1 MRMQVTPLG
10 AGQDVG
16 RSCILLTMGGK
27 NIMLDCGVHAGYNDE
42 RRFPDFSYI
51 SKTKDY
57 TGKLDCVLI
66 SHFHSDHCGALPYF
80 TEIEGYNGPIFMTH
94 PTKAICPI
102 LMEDFRRVSVEKKGL
117 RDTYSSEDI
126 KNCMKKVTTL
136 NLKQTLV
143 VEKGFEITS
152 YYAGHVLGAVMFH
165 IRVGDLSAVYTG
177 DYNMTPDRHLGSAWI
192 DKLKPDVLITEST
205 YATMIRESKRTRE
218 RALLKN
224 IHYCVTNG
232 GKVLIPVF
240 ALGRAQE
247 LFILIETYW
256 DRMGLSNVPIYF
268 QAGLTMKANDYYKLF
283 INWTNQKIKDTFV
296 QRNMFDYK
304 YIKPY
309 DRSYLET
316 PGPMVIFATPA
327 MLNAGASLDI
337 LKRLAPDPKNMVL
350 MPGFCEANTI
360 GAKVLAGHTVIDL
373 DSNTKLHVN
382 LQVKLLSFSAHADAK
397 GIMQMIRQVEPKH
410 VILVHGEKSRMN
422 ILRSRVMGEL
432 GIPCFDPANGT
443 TVKIQCSQAIP
454 IEISQALLEATL
466 LDASDKLPTLDGA
479 STSLKSMVPSR
490 EIPIKG
496 VLVMK
501 SANQAI
507 RFLTAR
513 EAASQCEPPIE
524 AQELFY
530 QYNIRFNSFILQ
542 AKFKPLVAKFPSFS
556 ALALHLIHLAVKHH
570 LQNPSRLETGP
581 GHVRFRSVEFL
592 IPPPQEED
600 SHVIMNWAYVD
611 EDMAANL
618 LSVAK
623 AALR

>member
-1 MRMQVTPLG
+1 MG

-27 NIMLDCGVHAGYNDE
+27 NIMLDCGMHAGFYDE

-66 SHFHSDHCGALPYF
+66 SHFHLDHCGALPYF
-80 TEIEGYNGPIFMTH
+80 TEVEGYAGPIFMTH

-102 LMEDFRRVSVEKKGL
+102 LLEDYRRICVEKRGIK
-117 RDTYSSEDI
+117 DFYSADDI
-126 KNCMKKVTTL
+126 KNCVKKVTTV

-143 VEKGFEITS
+143 VEPGFEITS

-224 IHYCVTNG
+224 IHYCVSHG

-256 DRMGLSNVPIYF
+256 DRMGLSDVPIYF

-304 YIKPY
+304 YIKPW
-309 DRSYLET
+309 DRAYLER

-327 MLNAGASLDI
+327 MLNAGASLEI
-337 LKRLAPDPKNMVL
+337 FKRIAGDKKNMVL
-350 MPGFCEANTI
+350 MPGYCEANTI
-360 GAKVLAGHTVIDL
+360 GSKVLAGHPVIDL
-373 DSNTKLHVN
+373 DQGAKLHVN

-397 GIMQMIRQVEPKH
+397 GILQLICHVEPRH

-422 ILRSRVMGEL
+422 ILRARVMTEL
-432 GIPCFDPANGT
+432 GIPCYDPANGT
-443 TVKIQCSQAIP
+443 TVCIQCSQAIP
-454 IEISQALLEATL
+454 VEISNALLEATL
-466 LDASDKLPTLDGA
+466 ANASNQLPAFGSAPGILDQ
-479 STSLKSMVPSR
+479 MVPSQA
-490 EIPIKG
+490 IPIRG
-496 VLVMK
+496 TLVMK
-501 SANQAI
+501 PNLPI
-507 RFLTAR
+507 RFLTPA
-513 EAASQCEPPIE
+513 EAALQCEPPIE
-524 AQELFY
+524 ARELTY
-530 QYNIRFNSFILQ
+530 RYAIKFNPLLFH
-542 AKFKPLVAKFPSFS
+542 AKYKFLVSKFEEPS
-556 ALALHLIHLAVKHH
+556 ALALHLIHLAIQAY
-570 LQNPSRLETGP
+570 LPDPSRVEVGP
-581 GHVRFRSVEFL
+581 DRIKFRSLEFKIAREAGGL
-592 IPPPQEED
+592 GENQHITLT
-600 SHVIMNWAYVD
+600 WAYAD
-611 EDMAANL
+611 EDLAAAL
-618 LSVAK
+618 LSIANS
-623 AALR
+623 ALR